1 MRASPRLR
9 IFAAVVAACAGL
21 LAGCSSGASPSAPA
35 AKPVDGGK
43 ITYGVA
49 GGGLTSL
56 DPHKVSSAALLPVMS
71 LLYNGLTQF
80 GKDNSVQPGL
90 AQSWSSN
97 ADATT
102 WTFKLRPNVVFHNGK
117 PFTAQDAADN
127 ITRVLDPKTG
137 SQQRS
142 ALSSIAKATAAD
154 PLTLELNL
162 TKPNAILPSA
172 LTGVYIT
179 DVSTIGQVNTLA
191 NGTGPYKL
199 AQFVPDD
206 HVKLVRDPAYWGT
219 KGHLDEIDITVA
231 PDTTSAVNSLRNAD
245 LDVVWNV
252 PPPNITQ
259 LKADPTLTVVNPSG
273 YSGTVIW
280 ELDTTSAPFNDP
292 RARQA
297 LSYVANRA
305 QMLTSG
311 YNGLGAPADGNSPL
325 NPAQAEYDKSL
336 PAYNQDLQKAQQ
348 LFGEAGVAPGTTF
361 DFWTTAGRNPQWVT
375 MAEILQQDLK
385 KIGYNLTIDQQQNTV
400 WLQKFYPAG
409 KKFPNTIVANYISSP
424 AEPAQ
429 QFNFLRGGVCECNW
443 NNAEYDQL
451 LQQAIATPDAAA
463 RAALYQRMQTLVN
476 QQVPV
481 VIPLTTSQF
490 TVVNSRVVGAWV
502 QSNGVVHLEDAG
514 VTAQ

>member
-9 IFAAVVAACAGL
+9 IFAAVFVVCAGL
-21 LAGCSSGASPSAPA
+21 IAGCASGTNPSAPG
-35 AKPVDGGK
+35 AKAIEGGK

-71 LLYNGLTQF
+71 LLYNGLTQY

-90 AQSWSSN
+90 ALSWSSN

-102 WTFKLRPNVVFHNGK
+102 WTFRLRPNVTFHNGK
-117 PFTAQDAADN
+117 PFTAQDAVDN
-127 ITRVLDPKTG
+127 ITRVLDPTTG

-142 ALSSIAKATAAD
+142 TLSSIAKATAVD
-154 PLTLELNL
+154 PLTLELSL
-162 TKPNAILPSA
+162 SKPNAILPSA
-172 LTGVYIT
+172 LTGLYIT

-199 AQFVPDD
+199 SQFVPDD
-206 HVKLVRDPAYWGT
+206 HVKVVRNPTYWGT
-219 KGHLDEIDITVA
+219 RGHLDEIDITVT
-231 PDTTSAVNSLRNAD
+231 PDNTSAVNSLRNRD

-252 PPPNITQ
+252 PPPTITQ
-259 LKADPTLTVVNPSG
+259 LKNDPSLTLVDQSG
-273 YSGTVIW
+273 YTGTVIW
-280 ELDTTSAPFNDP
+280 ELDTTSAPFNDA

-297 LSYVANRA
+297 LSYMVNRA
-305 QMLTSG
+305 QALTLG
-311 YNGLGAPADGNSPL
+311 YNGLGAPADTNSPM
-325 NPAQAEYDKSL
+325 NPKQAEYAKDL
-336 PAYNQDLQKAQQ
+336 PSYPQDLQKAQQ
-348 LFGEAGVAPGTTF
+348 LFQAAGVAAGTKF

-385 KIGYNLTIDQQQNTV
+385 KIGYDLMIDQQQNTV

-424 AEPAQ
+424 AEPSQ

-451 LQQAIATPDAAA
+451 LQQAIATSDAAA
-463 RAALYQRMQTLVN
+463 RTAIYQKMQSLVN
-476 QQVPV
+476 QEIPV

-490 TVVNSRVVGAWV
+490 TVANSRVVGAWV
-502 QSNGVVHLEDAG
+502 QSNGVTHLEDAG
-514 VTAQ
+514 VTGP